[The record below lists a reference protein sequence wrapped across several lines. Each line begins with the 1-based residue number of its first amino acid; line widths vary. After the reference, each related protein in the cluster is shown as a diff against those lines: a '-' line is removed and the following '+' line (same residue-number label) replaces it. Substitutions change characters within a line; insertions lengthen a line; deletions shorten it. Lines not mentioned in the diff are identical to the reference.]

1 VESPRIIT
9 NPGYEEAR
17 HYHSSEDRGFV
28 SILYATGE
36 TWKDKNGKPFRP
48 KKQKSFFI
56 SELEQYTSDFQG
68 LEDVWIAQNEFRRP
82 NRQLTNLLRLC
93 TSFVDIDFY
102 KIEMLARLTPD
113 QVLNRILSTLE
124 DAQLPPPN
132 IVVESGRGLQIKWTY
147 KETLPAQA
155 LPRWKAVQTHLVDL
169 LSHLG
174 ADDKSQDG
182 SRVLR
187 LPGTLHSANRTMVQ
201 VLRCDTQNP
210 VNFDQFANA
219 VLPFTQSELAELR
232 QERGDKIRQLR
243 EQERRQKQKKPPR
256 LAIVANNEN
265 RFGNLRP
272 KGWGTM
278 NWNRYQDLLKLCRMR
293 GKIQDGQRTMMLI
306 YLLNYMLLS
315 GVTTYQTGLR
325 QEARAMIAEIDPDWE
340 FDDSR
345 LTTLLGKAEA
355 RDRGETVTFRGQ
367 QWSPLYTPK
376 KQTLINYFG
385 ITPDEEREM
394 LALISN
400 AEKIRRS
407 NQRKTEARRAS
418 GVITRDQY
426 ESNSLSQKKPWELL
440 GMSRASWY
448 RKGKPAP
455 ENLMRQVC
463 PS

>member
-1 VESPRIIT
+1 MEYPRIIT

-48 KKQKSFFI
+48 KKQRSFFI
-56 SELEQYTSDFQG
+56 SELEQYTNDFQG
-68 LEDVWIAQNEFRRP
+68 LEDVWVGQNEFRRP

-102 KIEMLARLTPD
+102 NVPTLAKLTPD
-113 QVLNRILSTLE
+113 QITQRVFSVLQN
-124 DAQLPPPN
+124 AQLPPPN

-147 KETLPAQA
+147 KDTLPAQA
-155 LPRWKAVQTHLVDL
+155 LPRWKAVQSHLVEL

-187 LPGTLHSANRTMVQ
+187 LAGTFHSFNRTIVQ
-201 VLRCDTQNP
+201 TLRCDPTP
-210 VNFDQFANA
+210 VDFNQFADS
-219 VLPFTQSELAELR
+219 VLPYTRAELAELR
-232 QERGDKIRQLR
+232 QERGEKIRQLR
-243 EQERRQKQKKPPR
+243 EQEKRQKQKKPPR
-256 LAIVANNEN
+256 LMIVANNEN
-265 RFGNLRP
+265 QFGNLRP

-293 GKIQDGQRTMMLI
+293 GKIQNGKRTMMLT

-315 GVTTYQTGLR
+315 GVTTHHTGLR
-325 QEARAMIAEIDPDWE
+325 QEARAMIAEIDSDWE

-345 LTTLLGKAEA
+345 LTTLLRKAEA
-355 RDRGETVTFRGQ
+355 RDRGETVTFRDKE
-367 QWSPLYTPK
+367 WTPLYTPK
-376 KQTLINYFG
+376 KQTLIDYFA

-394 LALISN
+394 LALISS
-400 AEKIRRS
+400 AEKTRRAT
-407 NQRKTEARRAS
+407 QRKTEARRAK
-418 GVITRDQY
+418 GVVSRDQY
-426 ESNSLSQKKPWELL
+426 EADALRKNKPWELL
-440 GMSRASWY
+440 GMSRRTWY
-448 RKGKPAP
+448 RRGKPEP
-455 ENLMRQVC
+455 ERGVAQVC
-463 PS
+463 LS